1 MNSSHLPHLDSTFH
15 LSVNNIGGI
24 DHTEIKLESG
34 VNILSGKNATNR
46 TSFLQALMAVTGSD
60 NVSLK
65 GDADQGTVKLKQDG
79 ETLTRTLSRVQGT
92 VQFDGNPIV
101 DDSTIVD
108 LFAFLLEDNEAR
120 QAVAN
125 GADLR
130 EIIMQPVDTQK
141 INAEIEQLESEK
153 RELDEKIQNIENQ
166 KANLPEL
173 EKRKSKIQNKIEDK
187 ESRLD
192 VKRAELEEADK
203 DVSEASEQE
212 SELEEVMSDLQAARS
227 ELDDVEF
234 KLETEQQSLE
244 EVQEE
249 RAEVEDTLEKFEQDV
264 VEDSKDLESEI
275 DRLRDHKHSLDS
287 TVTQLQRVIQF
298 NEEMLEGPDTDIRG
312 ALTPDNRTESTTE
325 QLIAETTVC
334 WTCGSE
340 VKPESVDET
349 IDELREL
356 RREKAT
362 ERSSISDEIE
372 NLKSRMREIET
383 QERKRTEAEQRYQ
396 TLESQIAN
404 RKSAIE
410 SLNQKRSEIQNGIS
424 NLESRA
430 EELEAEEQSEV
441 LSLHREIN
449 ELEFELGQLQDEFE
463 ANEERIEDIENQLG
477 RQEDIKTERKEV
489 SQELIELRT
498 RIETLENESVEQF
511 NEHMDTILEI
521 LQYENLDRVWLE
533 RTEKT
538 VREGRKKVERGSF
551 DLHVVRSTDDGRTYE
566 DTVDHL
572 SESER
577 EVTGLVFALAGYLLH
592 DVYEVAP
599 FMLLD
604 SLEAIDS
611 DRIARLVS
619 YFEGY
624 ASYLVVALL
633 DEDAQAL
640 SEEYRRITEI

>member
-577 EVTGLVFALAGYLLH
+577 EVTGLVFALAGYLVH

>member
-1 MNSSHLPHLDSTFH
+1 
-15 LSVNNIGGI
+15 VNNIGGI

-577 EVTGLVFALAGYLLH
+577 EVTGLVFALAGYLVH

>member
-1 MNSSHLPHLDSTFH
+1 MNSSHLSHLDSTFH
-15 LSVNNIGGI
+15 LSVDNIGGI
-24 DHTEIKLESG
+24 DHTELKLESG

-65 GDADQGTVKLKQDG
+65 GDAEQGNVKLKQDG
-79 ETLTRTLSRVQGT
+79 ETFTRTLSRVQGT

-108 LFAFLLEDNEAR
+108 RFAFLLEDNEAR
-120 QAVAN
+120 QAVAG

-166 KANLPEL
+166 KANLPDL
-173 EKRKSKIQNKIEDK
+173 EKQKSEIQNKIEDK

-192 VKRAELEEADK
+192 VKRTELEEADK

-212 SELEEVMSDLQAARS
+212 SELEGVMSDLQAARS

-244 EVQEE
+244 ELQEE
-249 RAEVEDTLEKFEQDV
+249 HAEVEDTLESLEQDA
-264 VEDSKDLESEI
+264 VEDSKDIESEI

-298 NEEMLEGPDTDIRG
+298 NEEMLEGTDTDIRG
-312 ALTPDNRTESTTE
+312 ALTSDNGTGSTTE

-362 ERSSISDEIE
+362 KRSSVSDEIE
-372 NLKSRMREIET
+372 DLKSRKREIET
-383 QERKRTEAEQRYQ
+383 QNRKRTETEQRYQ
-396 TLESQIAN
+396 TLESQITN

-410 SLNQKRSEIQNGIS
+410 SLNGKQAEIQNEIS

-449 ELEFELGQLQDEFE
+449 ELEFELGQLQDELE
-463 ANEERIEDIENQLG
+463 AKEERIEDIENQLG
-477 RQEDIKTERKEV
+477 RQEAIKTEREEV
-489 SQELIELRT
+489 SQELTELRT

-511 NEHMDTILEI
+511 NEHMDKILEI

-577 EVTGLVFALAGYLLH
+577 EVTGLVFALAGYLVH
-592 DVYEVAP
+592 DVYEIAP